1 MIALCIKKSKVS
13 NGYQVWAKD
22 MKQLFIAITML
33 AAGSTANAAD
43 VVCSFMSETQINTN
57 GEWIK
62 TKTDFMDLYD
72 MFGDG
77 LVLPLENS
85 LLANLDSGIPFYA
98 GSVDR
103 GNVFLMGGDMG
114 VEGKLISVEGNNIT
128 IYDGFCD
135 VTFG

>member
-1 MIALCIKKSKVS
+1 MRVKE
-13 NGYQVWAKD
+13 
-22 MKQLFIAITML
+22 MKRSFIAIVML
-33 AAGSTANAAD
+33 IAANSANAAD
-43 VVCSFMSETQINTN
+43 VVCSFLSETQINTN
-57 GEWIK
+57 GEWLK

-85 LLANLDSGIPFYA
+85 LLTNLDSGMPFYA

-114 VEGKLISVEGNNIT
+114 VEGKLISVVGNTIT